1 MQEII
6 NSIVAQWWAI
16 GVLVLSLFGVA
27 ITWYRYIIERDKEHM
42 KERDEMMKLHR
53 EERKERQERD
63 DKRLA
68 MYQDSNNENTK
79 AVWQLR
85 EVITNLWT
93 IIQSNK

>member
-1 MQEII
+1 
-6 NSIVAQWWAI
+6 
-16 GVLVLSLFGVA
+16 
-27 ITWYRYIIERDKEHM
+27 M

-79 AVWQLR
+79 AV
-85 EVITNLWT
+85 
-93 IIQSNK
+93 